1 MNISGVPG
9 IATPPPSPDEWRR
22 LEPLI
27 DAVLAASPDKRATLL
42 AELCGGDVCRQAELE
57 RLVSECE
64 QAYPLLELPAA
75 DRFAAILDDDTP
87 LLPELFAGR
96 YRVLRE
102 AGRGGMAIV
111 YVARDLKHGRDV
123 AVKVLRPELTAVLGR
138 ERFLREIEIAAQLRH
153 PNVVPLYDSGEI
165 RADPAD
171 GEGATVGS
179 SILYYVMPYEA
190 GHSLRERLERDGPLP
205 IEDAVLIVRD
215 ICEALAHAHQH
226 GIVHLDIKPEN
237 VLLAGRH
244 AMVTDFGVARA
255 VSEAAVEPTL
265 ALSGIA
271 LGTAAY
277 MAPEQAANDPL
288 VDHRADI

>member
-1 MNISGVPG
+1 MTGE
-9 IATPPPSPDEWRR
+9 PPPSPDEWQR
-22 LEPLI
+22 LGPLI
-27 DAVLAASPDKRATLL
+27 DEVLAASPDQRGTLVLKLSGGDATL
-42 AELCGGDVCRQAELE
+42 QAELE
-57 RLVSECE
+57 RFVAECE
-64 QAYPLLELPAA
+64 QTYPLLDRPAA

-87 LLPELFAGR
+87 LLPELVAGR
-96 YRVLRE
+96 YQILRE

-123 AVKVLRPELTAVLGR
+123 AVKAVRPELSAALGR
-138 ERFLREIEIAAQLRH
+138 TRFLKEIEIAARLRH

-165 RADPAD
+165 AAEPAD
-171 GEGATVGS
+171 AEGDTAGS

-190 GHSLRERLERDGPLP
+190 GHSLRELLERDGPLP
-205 IEDAVLIVRD
+205 IADAVRILRD

-226 GIVHLDIKPEN
+226 GIVHLDIKPDN